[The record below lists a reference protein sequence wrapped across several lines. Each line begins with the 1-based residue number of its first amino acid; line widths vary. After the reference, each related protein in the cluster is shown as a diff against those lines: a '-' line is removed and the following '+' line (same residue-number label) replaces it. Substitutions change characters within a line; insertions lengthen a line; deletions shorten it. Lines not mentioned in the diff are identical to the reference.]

1 MEKKAS
7 PTVIIMAVVVTL
19 AVIAGIAWMVWASI
33 APKQADLTADQE
45 IVSHEG
51 HDHADPTKT
60 SAQAAAQ
67 AVMGAAYS
75 WQPAHF
81 ETPLDGLL
89 GVSDRLT
96 EELAEQM
103 EIAATDPNHVVANE
117 WDTWAKNGDVISAA
131 TETTNEEIRDDLSK
145 VTVLVTQNVL
155 TSQGD
160 VTPYSQFEVTVDA
173 VATTGQSKQE
183 MTWLVQRFAITN
195 VIF

>member
-7 PTVIIMAVVVTL
+7 PAAISIAVVVTL
-19 AVIAGIAWMVWASI
+19 AVITGIAWMVWASI
-33 APKQADLTADQE
+33 TPQEADRAANQE
-45 IVSHEG
+45 VVSDEG

-89 GVSDRLT
+89 RVSDRLT
-96 EELAEQM
+96 DQFAEKM
-103 EIAATDPNHVVANE
+103 ATAAHDPNHVVATE

-131 TETTNEEIRDDLSK
+131 TEATNEEVRDGLSK

-155 TSQGD
+155 TSRGD

-173 VATTGQSKQE
+173 VATAGDTNNE
-183 MTWLVQRFAITN
+183 TTWLVKNFAITN